1 MRSYR
6 SNESCPVSGFQ
17 AGNCGALSAH
27 SLPSA
32 VLLAVALLMTAFAI
46 VQAADWPTFGGD
58 AARTHRAA
66 EPPKLPLRRGWVHRP
81 RHAPAPARY
90 GTQVR
95 PGFLPPVSYDHAYA
109 FAVAGGRLFYA
120 SSTEGAVVCLDA
132 DSGDE
137 RWRFYANGAVR
148 LAPTVSEGRVYFGAD
163 DGVVYCLDADDG
175 ETVWE
180 FRAAPAR
187 RMVIGHGRLMS
198 QWPVRTGVTVYE
210 GTAYFAAGLFPTQ
223 GVHLFALDAADGGLR
238 WKRESPYP
246 AESYILATEKH
257 LWVPTGRTA
266 PAAFRRSDGEPL
278 ERKNVAYKR
287 AGGGG
292 YPRAL
297 AGMVV
302 YGPSEYGI
310 STVRVRGL
318 QVEKPEKGRRFTK
331 GAYPDAVGIACRQT
345 VADDETCYVLRLA
358 TGSGRYLR
366 EEFRC
371 DLCAIPRQAFEKT
384 MMARLQRSLPTDR
397 KYYLGKTGD
406 GLRVK
411 EHPAVGRALTEAE
424 SWRVEDVPASAL
436 LLAGETL
443 FAGGEGCVV
452 AYEAATGR
460 ETWRAE
466 VEGEAH
472 GLAVADGSLYAST
485 SAGLIYRFGTGAPV
499 APAAPAARAARDVSP
514 PAVADRALAETAG
527 RKGFCMV
534 LGEDAVAVASRIAE
548 ESEFRIVIPVAD
560 PQAAR
565 RARERLQAAGLYGPR
580 VVVHTV
586 SRPLPY
592 PSYFANLIVSAGG
605 WDAFDA
611 RQVWRTLRPHGGVLV
626 LADDSGGSALREW
639 AGDDLPGL
647 QIGFLGTVT
656 RGALDGAGEWTH
668 MYADA
673 QQTSNSRDTRIGT
686 EFVTQWFGPPGPE
699 RFQDRHHIPASPV
712 YKDGRLFVLGRNYLT
727 VVDAYNGA
735 YLWTREVPDSSRL
748 IASHDANPMCV
759 DERHLYV
766 ASGPECRVLDVA
778 SGDTVRTLTGPRTD
792 RHWGLVATHGG
803 YLLGTNQHPDA
814 SFNNV
819 EAPNRQPLLYEP
831 RCGRSRPIVSDNLF
845 AVGRS
850 DFRRVWE
857 YTGGAILN
865 PSVTV
870 GRSRIFFVE
879 SLNDAA
885 MNAEKGRVD
894 MADFIEQDAYLVA
907 LDLATGREEWRQPLD
922 QKARFILYLTYADD
936 TLLCTTTYLEDE
948 AAQPP
953 IAIYDVSA
961 WDPATGR
968 RRWRTAMN
976 SRARVLPNTTDH
988 NGSIQHPAA
997 IGGGLYFN
1005 PWITHNVPICEI
1017 ATGRDV
1023 SDAEFGGSRR
1033 CMPFSAS
1040 ERCLFFRE
1048 EVCKGYDT
1056 ADGRKVPLT
1065 MVSRPG
1071 CWITM
1076 LPAGGLLMMPE
1087 GSVGCICGYSMQ
1099 TTIVLCP
1106 AADGPAK

>member
-1 MRSYR
+1 MPRPGLRSR
-6 SNESCPVSGFQ
+6 LLLVVLGIGALRLACVSG
-17 AGNCGALSAH
+17 AG
-27 SLPSA
+27 
-32 VLLAVALLMTAFAI
+32 
-46 VQAADWPTFGGD
+46 AADWPTFGGD

-66 EPPKLPLRRGWVHRP
+66 EAPELPLRRVWVHRP

-90 GTQVR
+90 GTHVR

-109 FAVAGGRLFYA
+109 FAVAGGQLFYA

-132 DSGDE
+132 DSGAE
-137 RWRFYANGAVR
+137 RWRFYANAAVR
-148 LAPTVSEGRVYFGAD
+148 LAPTLSEGRVYFGAD
-163 DGVVYCLDADDG
+163 DGVVYCLDA
-175 ETVWE
+175 
-180 FRAAPAR
+180 
-187 RMVIGHGRLMS
+187 
-198 QWPVRTGVTVYE
+198 
-210 GTAYFAAGLFPTQ
+210 
-223 GVHLFALDAADGGLR
+223 
-238 WKRESPYP
+238 
-246 AESYILATEKH
+246 
-257 LWVPTGRTA
+257 
-266 PAAFRRSDGEPL
+266 
-278 ERKNVAYKR
+278 
-287 AGGGG
+287 
-292 YPRAL
+292 
-297 AGMVV
+297 
-302 YGPSEYGI
+302 
-310 STVRVRGL
+310 
-318 QVEKPEKGRRFTK
+318 
-331 GAYPDAVGIACRQT
+331 
-345 VADDETCYVLRLA
+345 
-358 TGSGRYLR
+358 
-366 EEFRC
+366 
-371 DLCAIPRQAFEKT
+371 
-384 MMARLQRSLPTDR
+384 
-397 KYYLGKTGD
+397 
-406 GLRVK
+406 
-411 EHPAVGRALTEAE
+411 
-424 SWRVEDVPASAL
+424 
-436 LLAGETL
+436 
-443 FAGGEGCVV
+443 
-452 AYEAATGR
+452 
-460 ETWRAE
+460 
-466 VEGEAH
+466 
-472 GLAVADGSLYAST
+472 
-485 SAGLIYRFGTGAPV
+485 
-499 APAAPAARAARDVSP
+499 
-514 PAVADRALAETAG
+514 
-527 RKGFCMV
+527 
-534 LGEDAVAVASRIAE
+534 
-548 ESEFRIVIPVAD
+548 
-560 PQAAR
+560 
-565 RARERLQAAGLYGPR
+565 
-580 VVVHTV
+580 
-586 SRPLPY
+586 
-592 PSYFANLIVSAGG
+592 
-605 WDAFDA
+605 
-611 RQVWRTLRPHGGVLV
+611 
-626 LADDSGGSALREW
+626 
-639 AGDDLPGL
+639 GDDLPGL
-647 QIGFLGTVT
+647 QDGSFGTVT

-673 QQTSNSRDTRIGT
+673 QQTSNSRDTRVGT

-699 RFQDRHHIPASPV
+699 RFQDRHHIPAAPV

-759 DERHLYV
+759 DERHVYV
-766 ASGPECRVLDVA
+766 ASGAECRVLDVA
-778 SGDTVRTLTGPRTD
+778 SGDTVRALTGPRTD
-792 RHWGLVATHGG
+792 HHWGLVATYGG

-819 EAPNRQPLLYEP
+819 EAPNKKPLLYEP

-845 AVGRS
+845 AVDRS
-850 DFRRVWE
+850 DFRRAWE

-997 IGGGLYFN
+997 VGGRLYFN

-1056 ADGRKVPLT
+1056 TDGRKVALT

-1106 AADGPAK
+1106 AADGPAE